1 MNVLSLSC
9 VFTFFFLF
17 LSFVCLF
24 LHRSASFCFIVL
36 LHFSIVLLHFSIVL
50 LHPHISYFISHTYA
64 S

>member
-36 LHFSIVLLHFSIVL
+36 LHFSIVLLH
-50 LHPHISYFISHTYA
+50 PHISYFISHTYA